1 MKSRKNFYFNP
12 SKMIVVSVPVVRT
25 RFFFRSQPMKPPIL
39 SVFFSNFFMINPIN
53 ECLMNSKEIRVLW
66 EQSSESNRVVFRC
79 VHRTSP
85 SLLESPCHSKIVLGR
100 RSSSLF
106 STPKQCVELSEVC
119 SISKEEE
126 KEEASPYENYFDCD
140 YGYLALPIDFRYS
153 YP

>member
-1 MKSRKNFYFNP
+1 MKL
-12 SKMIVVSVPVVRT
+12 
-25 RFFFRSQPMKPPIL
+25 PIL
-39 SVFFSNFFMINPIN
+39 IVLVNFFLMINPIN
-53 ECLMNSKEIRVLW
+53 ECLMNSKDIKVLW
-66 EQSSESNRVVFRC
+66 TQSSESNRVVFRC

-126 KEEASPYENYFDCD
+126 EESSPYDNFFDCD
-140 YGYLALPIDFRYS
+140 YGYLALPIDFHLS